1 MSGMCP
7 DSQSA
12 QLPDSKV
19 YLSLSLSLGWSPATA
34 VLQLPFQSLVKNE
47 SRQRVQF
54 NSGSVGCST
63 QAGLSNSTVTE
74 VTLSLYACMYFL
86 SLSLSLASL
95 AVNQPSHTD
104 TRLVKTEMCV
114 HVYEYVYIYIY
125 AHRCVC
131 VCNPWSHRDAFA
143 FIFVLSQGDAG
154 DFHGRHPT
162 KTPWISCDMSQ
173 GRLTHVPAFSLY

>member
-125 AHRCVC
+125 THIGVCVC
-131 VCNPWSHRDAFA
+131 VTLGVIGMLLHSLLFYRRGMPGISMVGIQRRH
-143 FIFVLSQGDAG
+143 
-154 DFHGRHPT
+154 HGFPV
-162 KTPWISCDMSQ
+162 I
-173 GRLTHVPAFSLY
+173 